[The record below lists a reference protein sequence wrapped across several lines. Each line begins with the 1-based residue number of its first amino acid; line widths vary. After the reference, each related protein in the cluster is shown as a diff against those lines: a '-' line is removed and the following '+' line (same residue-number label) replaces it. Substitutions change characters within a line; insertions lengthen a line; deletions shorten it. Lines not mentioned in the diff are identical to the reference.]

1 MSSATQHDSIISSDL
16 LAAFLH
22 VADTGSVSQA
32 AIELG
37 VGKSVISKRIALLE
51 HKLQATLF
59 SRSTRKVA
67 LTPAG
72 DAYIEYARRALE
84 EIAAGI
90 ERLRSMR
97 SELSGRIRL
106 TAPVSWGQH
115 VLSKQ
120 LPEFLRLHPGIE
132 IELQLADRRLEL
144 ARERIDIALRWSTT
158 PSPELACV
166 PVAQIG
172 WKLAASPSYLKTAGK
187 PTTPP
192 ELAQHSCLC
201 YWREN
206 SDDSWLLVSQRSVPE
221 PAEECIEV
229 KVNSRYHVDNPDAVL
244 NAAIAGM
251 GIALLPDYVC
261 EDALASEQLVP
272 VLEGWEPRTKFGT
285 QIIAMATPERLTLSR
300 NRTFLEFI
308 RSSSGA
314 LTASG
319 IPRPGHPR

>member
-37 VGKSVISKRIALLE
+37 VGKSVISNRIALLE

-84 EIAAGI
+84 EIGAGI

>member
-1 MSSATQHDSIISSDL
+1 MGSAAQHNSIISSDL
-16 LAAFLH
+16 LSAFLH

-32 AIELG
+32 ATELG

-72 DAYIEYARRALE
+72 EAYIDYARRALE
-84 EIAAGI
+84 EIGAGI

-97 SELSGRIRL
+97 SELNGRIRL

-115 VLSKQ
+115 VLSRQ

-172 WKLAASPSYLKTAGK
+172 WKLAAAPSYLKSSGK
-187 PTTPP
+187 PGTPY
-192 ELAQHSCLC
+192 ELAEHACLC

-221 PAEECIEV
+221 PVEECVEV
-229 KVNSRYHVDNPDAVL
+229 KVKSRYHVDNPDAVL
-244 NAAIAGM
+244 NAAISGM

-261 EDALASEQLVP
+261 EQALASEQLVP

-300 NRTFLEFI
+300 NRAFLDFI
-308 RSSSGA
+308 RDAGSS
-314 LTASG
+314 LNASG
-319 IPRPGHPR
+319 IPRTSHLR